1 MLIAFSFLY
10 KYGIIKMLCVSINKS
25 EFIMHNMHMSVKW
38 REKMEIQLWREI
50 LDPYR
55 LAVDELVVKFNHI
68 IEEHHNAGLYSP
80 IEQVNGR
87 VKKISSILD
96 KMQKKNISIEEIED
110 RISDMAGIRI
120 MCQFVE
126 DIEKVVE
133 IIHSRTDMEVLKEK
147 DYINNMKDSGYR
159 SYHMIIYY
167 DVYTLDGT
175 KRIQAEIQIR
185 TMAMDFWATIEHSLQ
200 YKYKGN
206 MPEHIKE
213 KLLRASNAI
222 TVLDQEMSSV
232 RDEIMDAQSIF
243 QIKAQMVADILVNIQ
258 NLFKVASKR
267 EVIKIQDEFFKVYE
281 TEDLEQLERFSKQL
295 DIISE
300 GYKAQSLR

>member
-1 MLIAFSFLY
+1 M
-10 KYGIIKMLCVSINKS
+10 
-25 EFIMHNMHMSVKW
+25 NMGFAHDSYERNGVKG
-38 REKMEIQLWREI
+38 MEIQLWREI

-55 LAVDELVVKFNHI
+55 LAVDELVVKFTHI
-68 IEEHHNAGLYSP
+68 IEEYHNAGLYSP
-80 IEQVNGR
+80 IEQVTGR

-96 KMQKKNISIEEIED
+96 KMQKKNIAIEEIED
-110 RISDMAGIRI
+110 RIADMAGIRI

-133 IIHSRTDMEVLKEK
+133 IIHSRTDMEVVKEK

-206 MPEHIKE
+206 MPDHIKE
-213 KLLRASNAI
+213 KLLRASDAI
-222 TVLDQEMSSV
+222 TILDQEMSSV
-232 RDEIMDAQSIF
+232 RDEIMDAQNIF
-243 QIKAQMVADILVNIQ
+243 QIKAQLVADILVNIQ

-281 TEDLEQLERFSKQL
+281 TENLEQLERFSKQL